1 MDLETAVFR
10 IAARQAAKLEAQGIR
25 VPLEPDALK
34 KLKEEHPQ
42 LFVTG
47 TVKAASNQLSKPY
60 PVRTND
66 RGGKGSNL
74 ITEA

>member
-10 IAARQAAKLEAQGIR
+10 IAARQAAKLETDGLGI
-25 VPLEPDALK
+25 PLEPNALK
-34 KLKEEHPQ
+34 ELKEHCPEF
-42 LFVTG
+42 FVTG
-47 TVKAASNQLSKPY
+47 TVKATSNQLSKPF

-66 RGGKGSNL
+66 RGSKGSNL